1 MEEVRRIRKERGLT
15 QEQLAELAG
24 TDRASLSLIETG
36 HRTPGIETL
45 QKLASGLGVEV
56 ADFFPRAQPDLS
68 ATATAPAP
76 TLTAMWRATPEQRR
90 RALGAASDAEVSAY
104 RQSIDRALDNLAK
117 FEAGEEGYIEQ
128 DQETLAVQK
137 AFLLALRAE
146 TDPFDVVPPSK
157 DQRAAMITYAGVA
170 SV

>member
-15 QEQLAELAG
+15 QDQLAELAEI
-24 TDRASLSLIETG
+24 DRASLSLIETG
-36 HRTPGIETL
+36 RRTPGIETL
-45 QKLASGLGVEV
+45 QKLADALGIEV
-56 ADFFPRAQPDLS
+56 ADFFPRAQPDLF
-68 ATATAPAP
+68 ATAPAL

-104 RQSIDRALDNLAK
+104 RQSIDRALDNLEK

-128 DQETLAVQK
+128 DQETVAVQK
-137 AFLLALRAE
+137 AFLLALRAD

-157 DQRAAMITYAGVA
+157 DQQAAMITYAGVA